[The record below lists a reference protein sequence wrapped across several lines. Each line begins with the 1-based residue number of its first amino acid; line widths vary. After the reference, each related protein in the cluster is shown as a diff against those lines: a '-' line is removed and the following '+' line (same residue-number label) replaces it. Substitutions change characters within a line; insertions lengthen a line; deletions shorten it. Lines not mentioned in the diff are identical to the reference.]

1 MRRMLGATTFVFAA
15 ALCTQSDAASYD
27 GKWLVVLPPTSV
39 RCPSV
44 QVHVAV
50 GNGRITEEAGTVKFT
65 YRLAGPVAPDGTFDI
80 SSPGGAAHSKGK
92 FSGDTL
98 AADFTNSECGT
109 RSGSGSRE
117 K

>member
-1 MRRMLGATTFVFAA
+1 MPRMLSAAVFLFAA
-15 ALCTQSDAASYD
+15 GLCTESRAAAYD

-44 QVHVAV
+44 QMNIAVA
-50 GNGRITEEAGTVKFT
+50 NGRITEVVGTVKFT

-80 SSPGGAAHSKGK
+80 SSPGGAGHSKGK
-92 FSGDTL
+92 FSGETL

-109 RSGSGSRE
+109 RSGTGGRE